1 MTKAVKTTSSWE
13 SSMNGSQISREAAW
27 CVCVVLDHKVG
38 SSVCVGV
45 GVWYWITVWETA
57 LPRTEFSYKL
67 RRCRAR
73 MGFPGG
79 ASGKEPACQCKGWK
93 RCGFDPWIGKIPWRR
108 TWQPT
113 SVCLPGESY
122 SQRSLAGYSPWGHR
136 ESDRTEATWHTST
149 HTEAEYEGSWFW
161 AESLYLIVGS

>member
-1 MTKAVKTTSSWE
+1 MV
-13 SSMNGSQISREAAW
+13 
-27 CVCVVLDHKVG
+27 CVCVVLDHRVG
-38 SSVCVGV
+38 SSVCV
-45 GVWYWITVWETA
+45 WYWITVRETA
-57 LPRTEFSYKL
+57 LPRTEFSYRL

-93 RCGFDPWIGKIPWRR
+93 RCGFDPWVGKIPWRR

-113 SVCLPGESY
+113 SICLPGESY
-122 SQRSLAGYSPWGHR
+122 RQRSLAGYSPWGHR

-149 HTEAEYEGSWFW
+149 HTEADLILGRKFIYHCRFLGREAAARQTQPSERRTGKTEY
-161 AESLYLIVGS
+161 